1 MAMEYHDKHVVVT
14 GGTGALGGAVVAAL
28 LEAGAMCHVPYI
40 HEAEAERFP
49 HRRHQRV
56 TLIAGA
62 NLADEAAVARLYGGI
77 APLWA
82 SIHIAGGF
90 AMAPI
95 TETDKAT
102 LTAQLET
109 NLVSCFLCCRGAGPG
124 GGRRRHPRQCR
135 SAVDHGHARQPQGH
149 AEGEFRA
156 VAQGRG
162 SRRDDPVPGLAR
174 EQGDARRGRA
184 GLRQIVTAAAHKKG
198 PALGA
203 GPRGCSVACAQSRR
217 CTPMNCRSNKNRLM
231 KLR

>member
-1 MAMEYHDKHVVVT
+1 MAMEYDDKQVVVT

-28 LEAGAMCHVPYI
+28 LEAGALCHVPYI

-95 TETDKAT
+95 TETDKAAPAAPPAPT
-102 LTAQLET
+102 RGRR
-109 NLVSCFLCCRGAGPG
+109 VPRGRGGAGAGEGTG
-124 GGRRRHPRQCR
+124 GGR
-135 SAVDHGHARQPQGH
+135 
-149 AEGEFRA
+149 
-156 VAQGRG
+156 
-162 SRRDDPVPGLAR
+162 SRNA
-174 EQGDARRGRA
+174 
-184 GLRQIVTAAAHKKG
+184 
-198 PALGA
+198 
-203 GPRGCSVACAQSRR
+203 
-217 CTPMNCRSNKNRLM
+217 
-231 KLR
+231 